1 MRDLAVPPGP
11 TAAPEKTAALL
22 LPESVRC
29 VIESRTFERAPTLRA
44 LLVYLWRMRGEA
56 ISEYAIATEALG
68 RSASFDAKTDATVRV
83 QISRLRQRLEK
94 FYQQEGAACVERL
107 VIPMGSHQVEIE
119 LSALPEPIA
128 VDSTGAQAPPRQN
141 PVNRLLLAA
150 CLALAVAA
158 VGLGVVA
165 ARARAVA
172 RANSPQDAPRLWQAF
187 FGNHLPSRIILPTP
201 VFLSFSPNGP
211 LATVM
216 VRDTS
221 INDFADRL
229 RGAQYAALEKMMGEP
244 NLAQNYT
251 VTSDTFAAVSLAR
264 YLDGFS
270 LTTAVRSSAEAP
282 LEALDS
288 ENVIAIGTWGTL
300 TPLRPYLDRM
310 SFRLSDHELH
320 VTNRRPSPGEP
331 DRIDQVIE
339 SPERSIWPG
348 VIAVLPG
355 RAGKSH
361 LLVLASRQTSALVS
375 MLTSSHGLDEIER
388 LWRSKGSP
396 EFYEIVAKSE
406 MNGPNLV
413 RSTPV
418 LLHAFQPESSVTP
431 GN

>member
-1 MRDLAVPPGP
+1 MRDLAAPP
-11 TAAPEKTAALL
+11 AAPETTNDLAL
-22 LPESVRC
+22 PASIRC
-29 VIESRTFERAPTLRA
+29 VVESRTFERAPTLRA
-44 LLVYLWRMRGEA
+44 LLSYLWRMRSEP

-68 RSASFDAKTDATVRV
+68 RSASFDARTDATVRV

-94 FYQQEGAACVERL
+94 FYQQEGAAFGERV
-107 VIPMGSHQVEIE
+107 VIPLGSHHIE
-119 LSALPEPIA
+119 TEVVALTEPAAVRPPEPPRL
-128 VDSTGAQAPPRQN
+128 PPN
-141 PVNRLLLAA
+141 PINRLLLGA
-150 CLALAVAA
+150 CVAFALVAT
-158 VGLGVVA
+158 GLGIKVERSPSVA
-165 ARARAVA
+165 SADT
-172 RANSPQDAPRLWQAF
+172 PQSAPRLWRAF
-187 FGNHLPSRIILPTP
+187 FGNSLPSRIILPTP

-221 INDFADRL
+221 INDFAGRSEA
-229 RGAQYAALEKMMGEP
+229 AQYAALEKMMGKP
-244 NLAQNYT
+244 QLAQNYT

-270 LTTAVRSSAEAP
+270 LATAVRSSAEAP

-300 TPLRPYLDRM
+300 TPVKPYLDRM
-310 SFRLSDHELH
+310 SFRLSEHEMR
-320 VTNRRPSPGEP
+320 VTNRRPAADEP
-331 DRIDQVIE
+331 AQIDQVIE

-355 RAGKSH
+355 RGGKSH

-375 MLTSSHGLDEIER
+375 MLTSSHGLEEVER

-396 EFYEIVAKSE
+396 EFYEIVAQSE
-406 MNGPNLV
+406 MNGMNLV

-418 LLHAFQPESSVTP
+418 LLHAFQPESGVTP

>member
-1 MRDLAVPPGP
+1 MRDLAAPP
-11 TAAPEKTAALL
+11 AAPETTSDPAPPA
-22 LPESVRC
+22 SIRC
-29 VIESRTFERAPTLRA
+29 VTESRTFERAPTLRA
-44 LLVYLWRMRGEA
+44 LLLYLWRMRGEP

-68 RSASFDAKTDATVRV
+68 RGASFDARTDATVRV

-94 FYQQEGAACVERL
+94 FYQQEGAACSERV
-107 VIPMGSHQVEIE
+107 VIPLGSHHIETEIV
-119 LSALPEPIA
+119 ALPEPA
-128 VDSTGAQAPPRQN
+128 GVRPPEPQPALRPN
-141 PVNRLLLAA
+141 PVNRLLLGA
-150 CLALAVAA
+150 CVALALVAT
-158 VGLGVVA
+158 GLGIKVERSPSA
-165 ARARAVA
+165 AKV
-172 RANSPQDAPRLWQAF
+172 NTPQSAPRLWRAF
-187 FGNHLPSRIILPTP
+187 FGNNLPTRIILPTP

-221 INDFADRL
+221 INDFAGRS
-229 RGAQYAALEKMMGEP
+229 AASEYAALEKMMGKP
-244 NLAQNYT
+244 QLAQNYT

-270 LTTAVRSSAEAP
+270 LATAVRSSAEAP

-300 TPLRPYLDRM
+300 TPVKPYLDRM
-310 SFRLSDHELH
+310 SFRLSEHEMH
-320 VTNRRPSPGEP
+320 VTNRRPAAGEP
-331 DRIDQVIE
+331 AQIEQVIE

-355 RAGKSH
+355 RGGKSH

-375 MLTSSHGLDEIER
+375 MLTSSHGLEEVER

-396 EFYEIVAKSE
+396 EFYEIVAQSE
-406 MNGPNLV
+406 MNGMNLV

-418 LLHAFQPESSVTP
+418 LLHAFQPESGVTP